1 MKGPRS
7 LLGAGLVFGVAA
19 AWAVPPP
26 WPLADSE
33 AAYALQARELILG
46 RPAAVSEALP
56 VVGAALGLFLAGD
69 SDSAAR
75 LAGMLTG
82 PALAGL
88 ALALGSDLGFS
99 RAVVLALLWGPSPV
113 LALGGR
119 TVGLAAWVN
128 LFTAL
133 AAFGLIRWQ
142 STGRPVFFNAA
153 TTAAGILAASG
164 LPGWA
169 ALGGL
174 GAAGALSFRLAGKP
188 PDLRWGEVLPAMVG
202 AGAVLAALG
211 GAFGFPTEPA
221 PAPAAGLPSL
231 ALLAVYE
238 PLTLAVGATGLLG
251 SLGRL
256 RPGVR
261 PDFVTALGVF
271 WPAAGVLAVL
281 LPVPVDP
288 LTLLGP
294 AVLGL
299 GLAASWP
306 LATLFETVRRDPRPV
321 GFSAG
326 RLALGGAVFVAL
338 VGFAVITL
346 ASMATGQV
354 SPRVLAGVGAAL
366 GGLVAVG
373 LWLGREPGGRRW
385 LLLGGLGLLGLFTA
399 HQFFRVS
406 YGPGPELTGPP
417 RPGPDLV
424 YLARSV
430 RELADRPLNRG
441 SASLEQVPPSVRW
454 ALRRFGEG
462 PASGVRVEPFR
473 GDSGLAVVKI
483 PAGYP
488 SFQDGRAFLR
498 WLLYR
503 AYDRLRTVDFVLKQG
518 GL

>member
-1 MKGPRS
+1 MKGLGS
-7 LLGAGLVFGVAA
+7 LVAAGLIFGVAA

-26 WPLADSE
+26 WPLGDSE

-69 SDSAAR
+69 SDYAAR

-82 PALAGL
+82 PVLAGL
-88 ALALGSDLGFS
+88 ALALGPGLGFT
-99 RAVVLALLWGPSPV
+99 RAVVLAVLWGLSPV

-142 STGRPVFFNAA
+142 STGRTVFFNAA
-153 TTAAGILAASG
+153 ISAAGILAASG

-174 GAAGALSFRLAGKP
+174 GAAGALSFRFAGKP
-188 PDLRWGEVLPAMVG
+188 PDLRWGELLPAMVG

-211 GAFGFPTEPA
+211 GVVGLPTEPA
-221 PAPAAGLPSL
+221 PAPAAGLPSP

-238 PLTLAVGATGLLG
+238 PLTLTAGATGLLG
-251 SLGRL
+251 GLGRL
-256 RPGVR
+256 RPGAR

-271 WPAAGVLAVL
+271 WPAVGVLAVL

-299 GLAASWP
+299 GLAASRP
-306 LATLFETVRRDPRPV
+306 LATLLETVCRDLRQV

-326 RLALGGAVFVAL
+326 QLALGGTLSVAA
-338 VGFAVITL
+338 VGFLVVTL
-346 ASMATGQV
+346 AGMASGQM
-354 SPRVLAGVGAAL
+354 SPRVLAGIGAAL
-366 GGLVAVG
+366 GGLAAVG
-373 LWLGREPGGRRW
+373 LWLGRDPGGRRW
-385 LLLGGLGLLGLFTA
+385 LVLGGLVLLGLFTA

-406 YGPGPELTGPP
+406 YGPGPELVGPP
-417 RPGPDLV
+417 RPGPDLT
-424 YLARSV
+424 YLARSA
-430 RELADRPLNRG
+430 RELSDRPLTRG
-441 SASLEQVPPSVRW
+441 GVRLEQVPPSVRW
-454 ALRRFGEG
+454 ALRRVGEG
-462 PASGVRVEPFR
+462 PAGGLRVEPFR

-503 AYDRLRTVDFVLKQG
+503 AYDRLRTVDFVLKPG